1 MHVMKRSFFFLTL
14 LVFVFNLPKGFAL
27 SPDSD
32 PLTNPDDPLLKTVPS
47 LSDTSLN
54 IQNKDDQTL
63 SPYFFVKS
71 EDPDVDQLPLLSTSA
86 RVSIA
91 GVIADV
97 VVHQVYK
104 NSGRSP
110 IEALY
115 VFPASTRAAV
125 YAMKMTIGERTIQAR
140 IKEREAARKAYEQ
153 AKSEGKTASLLE
165 QQRPNVFQMNVAN
178 IMPGDSIVV
187 EMKYTEL
194 LVPTEAIY
202 EFVYPTVVGPRYSNQ
217 KASEA
222 KDNKWVA
229 NPYLKEGEKSQ
240 TAFDISVDINSGV
253 PLQDV
258 ACLSHKTS
266 INYDGKRDATITL
279 DKSETNGGNRDYIL
293 RYRLSGNKIESGLM
307 LYEGKEE
314 NFFLAMVQP
323 PGRITQ
329 SMIPNREYLYVID
342 ISGSMRGQPLDVSKS
357 MMSSLL
363 SKLRPT
369 ETFNILMF
377 SGGSKVFS
385 EQPITAT
392 RENIQKGLD
401 FVSNARGGGG
411 TQLVRALKRAMALP
425 KAEKGSR
432 SIVVITDGYVSFEK
446 ETFDVIRQNL
456 NEANLFSVGIG
467 SSVNRY
473 LIEGMARAGSGE
485 PLVITLREKEDI
497 EAKAEKFRNLI
508 QYPVLTQ
515 IETRYNGFKVFDV
528 EPLSLPDVFANR
540 PILLYGKWKGE
551 PRGQMVL
558 SGLSG
563 EKQFKKV
570 LDVKN
575 TKPDQN
581 NAALRYL
588 WARHKIAMLSDFNK
602 VLHTDEHK
610 KEITELGLKYNLL
623 TNYTSFVAIDSEVR
637 NTSDTSVTVKQP
649 LPLPEGVS
657 NYAVGDPRRAMSS
670 TSGTMNKSMIGGL
683 SGGYGKGSGD
693 MLGIGVAPEEVKQ
706 SPVTKAE
713 KALPRLVLDSVV
725 VLKGTEKPAMFKKV
739 LKQQLSSL
747 RQCFSVSSKATELKG
762 YVRVKL
768 ELNQAGRIIGVKVL
782 DATIKESRVLNCL
795 KSKLKR
801 LRFAQTSTKDEPGE
815 VMIRFSVQ

>member
-1 MHVMKRSFFFLTL
+1 MKRSFFFLTL
-14 LVFVFNLPKGFAL
+14 LVFLFNLPKGFAL

-47 LSDTSLN
+47 LRDTSLN

-71 EDPDVDQLPLLSTSA
+71 EDPAVDQLPLLSTSA

-202 EFVYPTVVGPRYSNQ
+202 EFVYPTVVGPRYSNK
-217 KASEA
+217 KASKA
-222 KDNKWVA
+222 KDDKWVA
-229 NPYLKEGEKSQ
+229 NSYFKEGENSQ
-240 TAFDISVDINSGV
+240 TTFDISVDIASGV
-253 PLQDV
+253 PIQDV
-258 ACLSHKTS
+258 ACLSHKTA
-266 INYDGKRDATITL
+266 INYDGKRDATINL
-279 DKSETNGGNRDYIL
+279 DKSEINGGNRDYIL
-293 RYRLSGNKIESGLM
+293 RYRLAGNKIESGLM
-307 LYEGKEE
+307 LYEGKDE

-323 PGRITQ
+323 PSRITQ

-385 EQPITAT
+385 EKPMTAT
-392 RENIQKGLD
+392 KENIQKGLD

-456 NEANLFSVGIG
+456 YEANLFSVGIG

-473 LIEGMARAGSGE
+473 LIDGMARAGSGE
-485 PLVITLREKEDI
+485 PLVITLREKEQI

-515 IETRYNGFKVFDV
+515 IKTEYKGFEVYDV

-551 PRGQMVL
+551 PKGELVL
-558 SGLSG
+558 SGISG
-563 EKQFKKV
+563 EKRFKTV
-570 LDVKN
+570 LEVKN
-575 TKPDQN
+575 AKPDRN

-657 NYAVGDPRRAMSS
+657 NYAVGGSRSAMSA
-670 TSGTMNKSMIGGL
+670 TSGAKYKSMNGGL
-683 SGGYGKGSGD
+683 LGGYGKTSGD
-693 MLGIGVAPEEVKQ
+693 MLGIGAAPLEEK
-706 SPVTKAE
+706 SPQVTKA
-713 KALPRLVLDSVV
+713 KKTLPMLALDSVV
-725 VLKGTEKPAMFKKV
+725 VLKGKEKPGVFKKI
-739 LKQQLSSL
+739 LKQRLGYL
-747 RQCFSVSSKATELKG
+747 RQCFKVSSQPSELKG

-768 ELNQAGRIIGVKVL
+768 KLNPAGRIISVKVL
-782 DATIKESRVLNCL
+782 DTTIKENQVLNCL

-801 LRFAQTSTKDEPGE
+801 LRFAQTSMKEEPGE
-815 VMIRFSVQ
+815 VVIRFSVQ